1 MSKKSLLPFPKPTD
15 LTGEN
20 PKTQGRGTYISK
32 VSHLI
37 QYWACSP
44 RSAVIA
50 GFRDLAMCDFLRST
64 LYLVHHFQ
72 VITFPEN

>member
-1 MSKKSLLPFPKPTD
+1 MSKKSLLPFPKPTN

-37 QYWACSP
+37 IQYWAGSP
-44 RSAVIA
+44 RPAVIA
-50 GFRDLAMCDFLRST
+50 SFWDLEMCDF
-64 LYLVHHFQ
+64 
-72 VITFPEN
+72 